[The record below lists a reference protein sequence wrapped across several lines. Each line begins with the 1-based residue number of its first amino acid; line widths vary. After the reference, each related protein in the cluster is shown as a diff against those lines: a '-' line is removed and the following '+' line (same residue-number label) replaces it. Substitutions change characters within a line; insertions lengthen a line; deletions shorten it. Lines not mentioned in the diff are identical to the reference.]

1 MDYSNNTKVIQW
13 HKNLWKSDKTNNKFM
28 EKLGKRTKHTF
39 GNWQINWLSNHVSK
53 ILTQSVVDK
62 YIKFLGFFYKW
73 FFFSIQNTDLKVVFC
88 IHIIK
93 PLVCLCV
100 CLMLRPVHIF
110 GPISNLLI
118 STDSPWYREGL
129 KIISRVIGAGTKK
142 NLMYTGFF
150 KSVKNVHPTDV
161 HPTDVCPTGVHRTDV
176 CLIGVSH

>member
-1 MDYSNNTKVIQW
+1 MYHIVSNY
-13 HKNLWKSDKTNNKFM
+13 NLSP
-28 EKLGKRTKHTF
+28 
-39 GNWQINWLSNHVSK
+39 SSK
-53 ILTQSVVDK
+53 IPEVVEWFC
-62 YIKFLGFFYKW
+62 IRFFYKC
-73 FFFSIQNTDLKVVFC
+73 FFFNTEYRFKGCFFC

-142 NLMYTGFF
+142 NF
-150 KSVKNVHPTDV
+150 NVHWFFQV
-161 HPTDVCPTGVHRTDV
+161 GQKCPSDRCPSNR
-176 CLIGVSH
+176 CLSNRCPSDRCLSDKCQSLI